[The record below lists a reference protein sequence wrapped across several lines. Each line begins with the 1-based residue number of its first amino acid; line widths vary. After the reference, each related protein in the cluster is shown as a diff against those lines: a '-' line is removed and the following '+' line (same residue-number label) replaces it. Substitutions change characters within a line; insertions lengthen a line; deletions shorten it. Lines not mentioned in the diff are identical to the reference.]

1 MARRKVPSWGH
12 RVIGGKAGDPDHAG
26 PKPLPAGPGT
36 VPFKRKKQSTLMRE
50 SQCERQLP
58 RPRKNGESAWL
69 FAADLRQQLYQIDKD
84 VCLATE
90 FVCSTGWLT
99 CHCRHDSNADALAL
113 NSSYKGAKVAV
124 A

>member
-1 MARRKVPSWGH
+1 MPARARHVNLRPFADGLVIAGFKSCSGARVRCNGGAKESPKWGR

-69 FAADLRQQLYQIDKD
+69 FAAD
-84 VCLATE
+84 
-90 FVCSTGWLT
+90 
-99 CHCRHDSNADALAL
+99 
-113 NSSYKGAKVAV
+113 
-124 A
+124 